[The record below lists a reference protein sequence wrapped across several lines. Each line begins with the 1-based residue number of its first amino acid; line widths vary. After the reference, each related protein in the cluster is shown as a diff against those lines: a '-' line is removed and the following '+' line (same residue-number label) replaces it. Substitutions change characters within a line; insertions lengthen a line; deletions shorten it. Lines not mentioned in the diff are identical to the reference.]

1 MSVREG
7 TFLLVRGGGVG
18 GEGRGASKGRVIS
31 KLYINWRGSN
41 LFYSQPREGH
51 SFFLAR
57 KKITSCRLV
66 DSYSLTNTRSV

>member
-7 TFLLVRGGGVG
+7 TFLLVGGGGMG

-31 KLYINWRGSN
+31 KLYINWRRSN

-51 SFFLAR
+51 SFFWQG
-57 KKITSCRLV
+57 KKLLRV
-66 DSYSLTNTRSV
+66 A

>member
-7 TFLLVRGGGVG
+7 TFSLVRG

-51 SFFLAR
+51 SFFWQG
-57 KKITSCRLV
+57 KKLLRV
-66 DSYSLTNTRSV
+66 A